1 MLPRR
6 IAFAALLLLA
16 SLAGAAD
23 PPDVVCARGRIA
35 ALTTARA
42 AALELSDDPTAAL
55 TDVQHYR
62 LELAIDPTS
71 RLLSGTNTITVRSLV
86 DGLERFRFRL
96 WQGFTVSP
104 VRVDGSDATITRLD
118 DATVEVTLPHAV
130 PAGDV
135 FELAVTYQ
143 GSPSSLG
150 FGSITFASR
159 GGVSLVSTLSEPW
172 YSYSWWPVKEDNRDK
187 ATADF
192 FFTVPSPL
200 TVVSNGVLQATE
212 SLPGGR
218 TRFHWATGYPTA
230 PYLFFFS
237 ATNYSAFETSYGY
250 AGGSMPVRFA
260 IYPDHDTSAN
270 RTRLLRTVDMLG
282 VFGTLFGL
290 YPFIAEKYGIYEF
303 PFGGGMEHQTMTGQ
317 GSFDELLTAHELGH
331 QWWGDMVTCAT
342 WHDIWLNEG
351 FATYCQ
357 ALWEEFKPGSSGR
370 DARIDTMLALLP
382 SRVDDS
388 VYCYDTS
395 NPSRIFSGN
404 FSYRKGGWV
413 LHMLRHVLGDERF
426 FAALAAYRDAH
437 AFTSVTTAE
446 FQGVAEGVYG
456 GSLDWFFQRWVYGS
470 GAPAYRWSTRTVSA
484 NGSPY
489 LELSVEQ
496 VQSSG
501 ASVFAMPIDI
511 AVTSA
516 GTRTTHVVWNDARIE
531 YFLLPLA
538 GAVEDVAFDPDLWIL
553 RTAATPVGFVPGPPK
568 VVATD
573 PAPGTTVAPSST
585 DALEIV
591 FQEAVTAPV
600 DQFHL
605 SGAHVGGIAV
615 TASLSDGG
623 QVVTLTPAHLLA
635 PDEYT
640 LTVAEGVVG
649 AANGL
654 ALDGEVG
661 DAASA
666 LSLPSGD
673 GVSGGAAVIRF
684 TVARPPRLRLTR

>member
-55 TDVQHYR
+55 SDVLHYR

-71 RLLSGTNTITVRSLV
+71 RLLSGTNTMTVESLV

-96 WQGFTVSP
+96 WQGFTAAP
-104 VRVDGSDATITRLD
+104 VRVDGSNAAVTRLD
-118 DATVEVTLPHAV
+118 EATLEVTLPRAV
-130 PAGDV
+130 AAGDT

-187 ATADF
+187 ATADL

-200 TVVSNGVLQATE
+200 TVVSNGVLIGSE
-212 SLPGGR
+212 PLSGGR
-218 TRFHWATGYPTA
+218 TRFHWATTYPTA

-237 ATNYSAFETSYGY
+237 ATNYSTFGATYSHP
-250 AGGSMPVRFA
+250 GGTMPVAFA
-260 IYPDHDTSAN
+260 VYPDHDTSLN
-270 RTRLLRTVDMLG
+270 RTRLFLTVDMLG
-282 VFGTLFGL
+282 VFGSLFGL
-290 YPFIAEKYGIYEF
+290 YPFTGEKYGIYEF

-317 GSFDELLTAHELGH
+317 GSFDEGLSAHELAH
-331 QWWGDMVTCAT
+331 SWWGDMVTCAT

-351 FATYCQ
+351 FATYGEV
-357 ALWEEFKPGSSGR
+357 LWEEFKPDSSGR
-370 DARIDTMLALLP
+370 DARIASIMAHTP

-388 VYCYDTS
+388 VYCYDIS

-413 LHMLRHVLGDERF
+413 VHMLRHVLGDERF

-446 FQGVAEGVYG
+446 FQEVAEGVYG
-456 GSLDWFFQRWVYGS
+456 SSLDWFFQRWVYGS
-470 GAPAYRWSTRTVSA
+470 GAPAYHWSTRTVSA

-489 LELSVEQ
+489 LELSIEQ

-501 ASVFAMPIDI
+501 ASVFTMPIDI
-511 AVTSA
+511 AVTSNA
-516 GTRTTHVVWNDARIE
+516 TRTTHVVWNDARVE

-538 GAVEDVAFDPDLWIL
+538 GAVQDIAFDPDLWIL

-573 PAPGTTVAPSST
+573 PAPGASVAPSAT
-585 DALEIV
+585 YALEIV
-591 FQEAVTAPV
+591 FQQAVTAPA

-615 TASLSDGG
+615 TASVSGEG

-640 LTVAEGVVG
+640 LTVAEGVVA

-654 ALDGEVG
+654 ALDGEVA

-673 GVSGGAAVIRF
+673 GVAGGAAVIRF
-684 TVARPPRLRLTR
+684 TVARPPRLRLSR